1 MGLAIKDTRKLQLRS
16 EVKGGGEA
24 ERGGRERIT
33 GVQSMGQGG
42 GRGDKHMSAPQ

>member
-16 EVKGGGEA
+16 EA

-42 GRGDKHMSAPQ
+42 GRGDKHTSAPQ